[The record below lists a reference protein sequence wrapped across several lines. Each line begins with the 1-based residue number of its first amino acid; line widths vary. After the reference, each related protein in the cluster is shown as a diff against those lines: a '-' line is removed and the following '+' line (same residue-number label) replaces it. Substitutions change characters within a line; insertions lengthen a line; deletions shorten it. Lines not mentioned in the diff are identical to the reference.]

1 MLLVLEP
8 EEHCFINFWERVN
21 NERLLQL
28 NQRNN
33 MSTKTVGD
41 RELLIRIDERQSN
54 MMDKMTTLNKKMDTM
69 VPNDDEYKETKAKVD
84 SLWDSKNKMIG
95 WLLGSGVVGGSV
107 SVALQNI
114 VKIVFASMK

>member
-1 MLLVLEP
+1 
-8 EEHCFINFWERVN
+8 
-21 NERLLQL
+21 
-28 NQRNN
+28 